1 MLTLIDLRTPNRPD
15 PARLDGILPR
25 PPKATYE
32 AVRDAVT
39 EVIDAVATEGDTA
52 IARFAE
58 QFDGFFQII
67 FSN

>member
-39 EVIDAVATEGDTA
+39 EVIDAVATE
-52 IARFAE
+52 
-58 QFDGFFQII
+58 
-67 FSN
+67 